1 MSATPARK
9 TESKAQSK
17 AQSKKTPVS
26 NSYDLIVTGGTVI
39 DPRIGQLNDATI
51 LICDG
56 EFAAVETDKKKISA
70 ALKATDKSN
79 IIDAKGKLV
88 TPGLIDLHVHLREP
102 GREDEETVLSGSQA
116 AAAGGFT
123 TICCMPNTSP
133 AIDDQETVR
142 FVLSEATHAP
152 CRVFVVGA
160 VTKNRAGK
168 ELAEIGDL
176 VKAGVVA
183 ITDDGDFVQDPDLM
197 RRALEYALMFDIP
210 IMQHAEDKFLVG
222 DGVMNESFASAKLGI
237 KGRPAVAE
245 EIATLRDIQLAKFTG
260 GRVHIQHISSAG
272 TVDAIRRAKAEGVK
286 ITAEACPHHF
296 SLTDDEIEKRFDTN
310 LRVNPPIRTQADV
323 EAVIAGLVDGTIDC
337 IATDHAPHSAEEKD
351 SEFDQAPA
359 GMVGLET
366 ALGLVKTRLIDKG
379 YLSWTDVIRKLTVNP
394 ARIINQPLGDLTIGH
409 PADLTIIDPEAE
421 WTVDPSQFK
430 SKSRNTP
437 FAGWNLSG
445 KVVKT
450 ILRGQISYSGE

>member
-1 MSATPARK
+1 MSKSPA
-9 TESKAQSK
+9 
-17 AQSKKTPVS
+17 KKQTSAKVS
-26 NSYDLIVTGGTVI
+26 PDSSGYDLIVTGGDVI
-39 DPRIGQLNDATI
+39 DPRIGVLNDATI
-51 LICDG
+51 LIREG
-56 EFAAVETDKKKISA
+56 EFVAVETDKKKVAA
-70 ALKATDKSN
+70 ALKATKKSC
-79 IIDAKGKLV
+79 IINAGGKLV

-102 GREDEETVLSGSQA
+102 GREDEETVMTGSQA

-123 TICCMPNTSP
+123 TICCMPNTTP

-142 FVLSEATHAP
+142 FVLSESAGAP

-176 VKAGVVA
+176 VKAGIVA

-237 KGRPAVAE
+237 RGRPAVAE

-260 GRVHIQHISSAG
+260 GRVHIQHVSSAG
-272 TVDAIRRAKAEGVK
+272 TVAAIRRAKAEGVK

-323 EAVIAGLVDGTIDC
+323 EAVIAGLVDGAIDC

-351 SEFDQAPA
+351 VEFDQAPA

-379 YLSWTDVIRKLTVNP
+379 YLSWTDAIRKLTVNP
-394 ARIINQPLGDLTIGH
+394 ARIINQPLGDLSIGNS
-409 PADLTIIDPEAE
+409 ADLTIIDPEAQ
-421 WTVDPSQFK
+421 WTVDPSSFK

-437 FAGWNLSG
+437 FTGWELSG

-450 ILRGQISYSGE
+450 ILRGSVAYSSD

>member
-1 MSATPARK
+1 MSA
-9 TESKAQSK
+9 
-17 AQSKKTPVS
+17 KKKS
-26 NSYDLIVTGGTVI
+26 GAKSENQDFDLIVRGGDIV
-39 DPRIGQLNDATI
+39 DPQLGI
-51 LICDG
+51 LSG
-56 EFAAVETDKKKISA
+56 AAVFIAEGKIVKVESDPKVISA
-70 ALKATDKSN
+70 AIKKTSAEK
-79 IIDAKGKLV
+79 IIDATGCLV

-102 GREDEETVLSGSQA
+102 GREDEETILSGSLA

-123 TICCMPNTSP
+123 TICCMPNTTP
-133 AIDDQETVR
+133 TLDDQETVR
-142 FVLSEATHAP
+142 FVLSEAQGAA
-152 CRVFVVGA
+152 CRVCVVGA
-160 VTKNRAGK
+160 VTKRRAGE

-183 ITDDGDFVQDPDLM
+183 ITDDGDFVQNPDLM
-197 RRALEYALMFDIP
+197 RRALEYSRMFNLP
-210 IMQHAEDKFLVG
+210 IMQHAEDRFLVG
-222 DGVMNESFASAKLGI
+222 DGIMNESFSSAKLGI

-245 EIATLRDIQLAKFTG
+245 EIAVLRDIKLAAFTG
-260 GRVHIQHISSAG
+260 GRVHIQHISAAG
-272 TVDAIRRAKAEGVK
+272 SVEAIRQAKADGIN

-296 SLTDDEIEKRFDTN
+296 SLTDDLIGEKFDTN

-351 SEFDQAPA
+351 VEFDQAPP

-379 YLSWTDVIRKLTVNP
+379 YLSWPDAIQKMTVNP
-394 ARIINQPLGDLTIGH
+394 AAIINKPLGTLDAGRS
-409 PADLTIIDPEAE
+409 ADLTIIDPERE
-421 WTVDPSQFK
+421 WVVEPEKFY

-437 FAGWNLSG
+437 FTGWRLSG

-450 ILRGQISYSGE
+450 ILRGQISYSDDS

>member
-1 MSATPARK
+1 MNAA
-9 TESKAQSK
+9 
-17 AQSKKTPVS
+17 KKT
-26 NSYDLIVTGGTVI
+26 NDSYDLIVTGGTVI
-39 DPRIGQLNDATI
+39 DPKIGVLNDATI
-51 LICDG
+51 LIRDG
-56 EFAAVETDKKKISA
+56 EFVAVETDKKKVAA
-70 ALKATDKSN
+70 ALKATDKSK
-79 IIDAKGKLV
+79 IIDATGKLV

-102 GREDEETVLSGSQA
+102 GREDEETVRTGAEA
-116 AAAGGFT
+116 ASAGGFT
-123 TICCMPNTSP
+123 TICCMPNTTP

-142 FVLSEATHAP
+142 FVLSEAVGAP

-197 RRALEYALMFDIP
+197 RRALEYAQMFDIP

-245 EIATLRDIQLAKFTG
+245 EIATLRDIQLARFTG
-260 GRVHIQHISSAG
+260 GRVHIQHVSCAG
-272 TVDAIRRAKAEGVK
+272 TVEAIRRAKAEGVK

-296 SLTDDEIEKRFDTN
+296 SLTDDEIEKKFDTN

-323 EAVIAGLVDGTIDC
+323 EAVIAGLVDGAIDC

-351 SEFDQAPA
+351 VEFDQAPA

-366 ALGLVKTRLIDKG
+366 ALGLIKTRLIDTG
-379 YLSWTDVIRKLTVNP
+379 FLSWTDAIRKLTVNP
-394 ARIINQPLGDLTIGH
+394 ARIINQPLGDLSIGH
-409 PADLTIIDPEAE
+409 SADLTIIAPDAE
-421 WTVDPSQFK
+421 WTVDPSEFK

-437 FAGWNLSG
+437 FAGWKLSS

-450 ILRGQISYSGE
+450 ILRGQVAYSSD